1 MCTHFIERIGQTTLM
16 PTMIRTL
23 SAGDAEEVFELR
35 RQALI
40 DSPLAFLASP
50 EDDVASSVESV
61 RDLLSRGVNSPLFG
75 ACDTRLVGMVG
86 LYRDKHVKAV
96 HKVHLWGMYV
106 RLESR
111 RQGLGRQ
118 LLDATLDH
126 AQGLGGVRLVHL
138 SVSEAAADAK
148 SLYERA
154 GFQVWGIESEALCY
168 NGQRMREF
176 HMVLPLM

>member
-1 MCTHFIERIGQTTLM
+1 M
-16 PTMIRTL
+16 
-23 SAGDAEEVFELR
+23 A
-35 RQALI
+35 
-40 DSPLAFLASP
+40 
-50 EDDVASSVESV
+50 SV
-61 RDLLSRGVNSPLFG
+61 RDLLSRGTDSLVFG
-75 ACDTRLVGMVG
+75 ACDGRLLGMVG
-86 LYRDKHVKAV
+86 FYRDRPVKVA

-106 RLESR
+106 RPESR

-126 AQGLGGVRLVHL
+126 AQGLDGVRLVHL

-154 GFQVWGIESEALCY
+154 GFQVWGTEPEAFCY
-168 NGQRMREF
+168 NGQHMREF